1 MFKNIIVKK
10 PGKSVVNGLTTSDL
24 GTPIYEQALIQHQ
37 EYIKVMESCGVKV
50 KVLEAQEAF
59 PDSCF
64 VEDPA
69 VVTEKMAVITNP
81 GAPTRNE
88 ETQDI
93 KKALEEFYNDFEYIK
108 SPGTLEGGDV
118 MRVDNHFYI
127 GLSTRTNEEGAKQLI
142 KILEKYGFS
151 GSIVQLKEM
160 FHLKTGVNY
169 IGDNTLLVAGEFIEH
184 SDFRNFKKII
194 IDEDEMYAANCIRM
208 NDYLVVPAGFPK
220 TKRKLEQA
228 GYNLKE
234 VQMSEFQKIDGGLT
248 CLSLRF

>member
-1 MFKNIIVKK
+1 MFKNVIVKK
-10 PGKSVVNGLTTSDL
+10 PGRSVVNGLTTSHL
-24 GTPIYEQALIQHQ
+24 GIPVYEKALLQHADYIQT
-37 EYIKVMESCGVKV
+37 MESCGVKV
-50 KVLEAQEAF
+50 KILAADEEF

-81 GAPTRNE
+81 GAPTRNG
-88 ETQDI
+88 ETKAI
-93 KKALEEFYNDFEYIK
+93 KEALEEFYEAFEFIE

-118 MRVDNHFYI
+118 MRVENHFYI
-127 GLSTRTNEEGAKQLI
+127 GLSTRTNAEGAKQFMAI
-142 KILEKYGFS
+142 IEKYGFS

-184 SDFRNFKKII
+184 GDFQDFQKII
-194 IDEDEMYAANCIRM
+194 IDEGEMYAANCIRM
-208 NDYLVVPAGFPK
+208 NECLVIPAGFPK
-220 TKRKLEQA
+220 TKKKLQDA
-228 GYNLKE
+228 GYRVKE

>member
-50 KVLEAQEAF
+50 NVLEAQEAF

-88 ETQDI
+88 ETRDI
-93 KKALEEFYNDFEYIK
+93 KKALEEFYTDFEYIK
-108 SPGTLEGGDV
+108 FPGTLEGGDV

-142 KILEKYGFS
+142 EILVKYGFS

-184 SDFRNFKKII
+184 SDFKDFKKII
-194 IDEDEMYAANCIRM
+194 IDDDEMYAANCIRM